1 MKTNDYADRSWLI
14 GIKKQNQE
22 TKTVRKIIIL
32 TLATFAVWMAI
43 IVAVAVYLD
52 KQPTVTDDFLLSPDM
67 VDFIESGKAG
77 MISEEDTE

>member
-67 VDFIESGKAG
+67 VNFIESGKAG